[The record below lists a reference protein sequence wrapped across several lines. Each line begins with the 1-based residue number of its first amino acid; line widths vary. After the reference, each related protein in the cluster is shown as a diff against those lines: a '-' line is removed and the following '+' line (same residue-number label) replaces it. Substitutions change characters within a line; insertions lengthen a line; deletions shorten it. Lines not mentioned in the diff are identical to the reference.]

1 MIIRKCLVHLLAVP
15 VTAATLVLHTG
26 AAQGQAI
33 PNSNA
38 NHGGNAKRALTAA
51 DAIEMTQS
59 GDDSYLRSDRSGN
72 AAFFSPDRSR
82 FAFFTQ
88 KDDLKRDVVTYSI
101 WVFNTASV
109 LKSPQAQLVASLD
122 SSSNRPA
129 VSQLKW
135 LPDNETLVFLGE
147 ETGETPQIYKV
158 NCNRKK
164 LEKLTNEPTPITQFS
179 MTDRGDAFVYLAGAK
194 QEPLFSD
201 EQRRRGFFVPSG
213 DQWYNLYLNRKD
225 PDYRLGVYFK
235 TAEMRSP
242 ERIGVIQEADWFTD
256 LSISPDGAY
265 AVARAFNTAPPNAWN
280 AYQVKLSAPG
290 LISQSACLA
299 GEITQCPHQFWLL
312 DARRKTIEPLLDSP
326 NVITGQQSLAAWTT
340 ANTVLLVNALLPLD
354 SATPEERSR
363 RERNAYVAEVTLPER
378 KLQVIDE
385 REKLLPAFSIELD
398 KENGRLFTRP
408 VAKTDGNPFEFRKL
422 DGRWKITELSASTAE
437 PTLPLSVTLDEGIN
451 TPPKLVATDP
461 KTKER
466 VVLLDLNPQFAQLT
480 FGHVEIFHWKNQK
493 GIPAAGDLYY
503 PANYVS
509 GKRYPLVI
517 QTHGESRERFL
528 IDGFSTTADAA
539 QALVNKDFFVLQM
552 GSADPQDK
560 LAMEE
565 MAKAEA
571 NPQEAPFFVSLV
583 ESAIDELDRRGLIHR
598 DRVGITGFSRTVYHV
613 EYLLTHSNYPFGAT
627 VIADGVD
634 MGYGW
639 CVIYPFFHSFCEK
652 MNGGLPW
659 GESLTNWEKESP
671 PMRLDKVHASVLLQ
685 SISGPIGEWEVYAGL
700 RWLKKPVELVNF
712 YPEGAHE
719 LVRPQ
724 QKLLSHQSAV
734 DWYCF
739 WLKGEEDSDA
749 AKTGQYTRWREMRSR
764 EGGIET
770 RASQP

>member
-38 NHGGNAKRALTAA
+38 NHGGNAKRALTVA

-158 NCNRKK
+158 NCSRKK
-164 LEKLTNEPTPITQFS
+164 LEKLTNESTPITQFS

-265 AVARAFNTAPPNAWN
+265 AV
-280 AYQVKLSAPG
+280 
-290 LISQSACLA
+290 
-299 GEITQCPHQFWLL
+299 
-312 DARRKTIEPLLDSP
+312 D
-326 NVITGQQSLAAWTT
+326 VITGQQSLAAWTT